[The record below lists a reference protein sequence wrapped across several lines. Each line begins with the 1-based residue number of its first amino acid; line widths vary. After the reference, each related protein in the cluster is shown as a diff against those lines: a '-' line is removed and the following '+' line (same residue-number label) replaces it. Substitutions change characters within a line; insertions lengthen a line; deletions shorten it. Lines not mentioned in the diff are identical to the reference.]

1 MKNCTGFVSARLG
14 RKKRPDTAHEPLR
27 LGKRRARFLRAGA
40 LASVWLV
47 FSCAYSNEAI
57 LSDLEAR
64 EKVPALDAAI
74 DDGGAAPA
82 AGPLRAVALP
92 MVEGKVPA
100 VRGRLNGVEMPFVLD
115 TGTSVVTVTAEAARD
130 AKLYLPARAPTLTGG
145 PGHVSTD
152 HLCAFASLEL
162 GPNRFGAGVATVPV
176 NQRPGRWMD
185 LGTESYAIVGCSVL
199 SHFAVTFDFARK
211 EVRLR
216 PTGRPAYTHTLFT
229 SIDVN
234 GKPFMLMVDSGA
246 TAVFLEPWAALELG
260 LISPERA
267 KRHETR
273 ASSASDAL
281 FSSFTLD
288 SVAVPGRVF
297 RDVDGAAVNT
307 FGGESRD
314 GFRPGGLLGLKGFG
328 DLVWTL
334 DYGTRTLRLEP

>member
-1 MKNCTGFVSARLG
+1 MSARPLPPRTCSLSEASACRAAG
-14 RKKRPDTAHEPLR
+14 RLLSLLKRTWFVL
-27 LGKRRARFLRAGA
+27 LAG
-40 LASVWLV
+40 
-47 FSCAYSNEAI
+47 CAYSNDGI
-57 LSDLEAR
+57 LEELEAR
-64 EKVPALDAAI
+64 EAVPALDAAI
-74 DDGGAAPA
+74 DHGGATTPA
-82 AGPLRAVALP
+82 AALREVTLP

-100 VRGRLNGVEMPFVLD
+100 VRGRLNGVEMPLVLD

-152 HLCAFASLEL
+152 RLCAFASLEL

-176 NQRPGRWMD
+176 DQRPGRWMD

-216 PTGRPAYTHTLFT
+216 PTGRPAYTNTLFT
-229 SIDVN
+229 SIGVN
-234 GKPFMLMVDSGA
+234 GKPFLLMVDSGA

-267 KRHETR
+267 KRHQTR
-273 ASSASDAL
+273 ADSASDAL

-288 SVAVPGRVF
+288 TVAVRGRVF

-307 FGGESRD
+307 FRGEIHD
-314 GFRPGGLLGLKGFG
+314 GIRPAGLLGLKGFG

-334 DYGTRTLRLEP
+334 DYGTQTLRLEP